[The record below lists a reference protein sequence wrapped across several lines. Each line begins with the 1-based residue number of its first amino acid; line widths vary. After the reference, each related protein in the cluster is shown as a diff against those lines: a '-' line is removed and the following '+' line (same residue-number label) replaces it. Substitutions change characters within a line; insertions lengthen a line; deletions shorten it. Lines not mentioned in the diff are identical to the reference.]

1 MKSLLGLAYSL
12 PVKIFVSFSLSILL
26 LIFLLLYKYGISIVL
41 GIYSIASMTK
51 SVDWIVIKV
60 ISFLKSLY
68 PNTIKN
74 IEENMKK
81 SFVLHG
87 DISQPGLYLW
97 HPHGMTASSPYVH
110 TILNNAREQNIVL
123 STLPIWFKIPF
134 LRDIFNLY
142 KLIDSNYETLKN
154 NLIENKSVSLV
165 LGGVDEMF
173 YIEPKKLTLVLNKR
187 KGYLRLA
194 LETRKPLIPVI
205 TYGENEL
212 YQPSE
217 DSVNTWLNRILK
229 KNFNIMTPLV
239 SIESLKKWTVLNEK
253 PLDEVSTHVGEPI
266 LPLENDTMETL
277 KERYKTALEELF
289 NKTKPDGYTLNI
301 I

>member
-1 MKSLLGLAYSL
+1 MKSLVGLAYSL
-12 PVKIFVSFSLSILL
+12 PVQVFISFFVSSLIF
-26 LIFLLLYKYGISIVL
+26 IFLLLFQYGVSIVL

-51 SVDWIVIKV
+51 FLDWFIIKV

-68 PNTIKN
+68 PKTIKN

-87 DISQPGLYLW
+87 DISKPGLYLW

-110 TILNNAREQNIVL
+110 CVVNSARDENIVL
-123 STLPIWFKIPF
+123 STLSIWFKIP
-134 LRDIFNLY
+134 IFRELITLF
-142 KLIDSNYETLKN
+142 KLIDSNYETLKA
-154 NLIENKSVSLV
+154 NLENNKSVSLV
-165 LGGVDEMF
+165 LGGVEEMF
-173 YIEPKKLTLVLNKR
+173 YIEEKKLTLVLNKR

-194 LETRKPLIPVI
+194 LETKKPLIPVI

-217 DSVNTWLNRILK
+217 DSVNTWLNKILK

-239 SIESLKKWTVLNEK
+239 SMESLKRWTMLNEK

-277 KERYKTALEELF
+277 KERYKTALEDLF